1 MMSQG
6 NHSAADGA
14 RILGGGHKN
23 SGIMVLAADRKV
35 LYINNAGRD
44 LLLRLNGTEKRDA
57 PDGLPKPLAA
67 LVEEIQASR
76 EVSVE
81 HRGWRRFGP
90 KRLLEAEGRSLFV
103 RAFAQSQKPHIAR
116 PLIVLT
122 MQSGET
128 SAPSIE

>member
-1 MMSQG
+1 MILQG
-6 NHSAADGA
+6 NHSDADGA
-14 RILGGGHKN
+14 RIPGGSLKN

-76 EVSVE
+76 EVSIE

-90 KRLLEAEGRSLFV
+90 KRLLEAQGRPLFV
-103 RAFAQSQKPHIAR
+103 QAFLQPREPHR
-116 PLIVLT
+116 PRPVMVLT

>member
-1 MMSQG
+1 MISQG

-14 RILGGGHKN
+14 RNPGGLKN

-44 LLLRLNGTEKRDA
+44 LLLRLNGTEK

-67 LVEEIQASR
+67 LVEEIQTSR
-76 EVSVE
+76 EVSIE
-81 HRGWRRFGP
+81 HRGWRSFGP
-90 KRLLEAEGRSLFV
+90 KRLLEAQGRSLFV
-103 RAFAQSQKPHIAR
+103 RAFAQSSQQPHIAR

-128 SAPSIE
+128 SVPSIE

>member
-1 MMSQG
+1 MISQG
-6 NHSAADGA
+6 NPSAAD
-14 RILGGGHKN
+14 RVPGGGLKN
-23 SGIMVLAADRKV
+23 SGIMVLAADRQV
-35 LYINNAGRD
+35 LYINKAGRD

-76 EVSVE
+76 EISIE
-81 HRGWRRFGP
+81 HRGWRSFGP
-90 KRLLEAEGRSLFV
+90 KRLLEAQGRSLFV
-103 RAFAQSQKPHIAR
+103 RAFAQSQQPHIAR

-128 SAPSIE
+128 SEEI

>member
-1 MMSQG
+1 MPPTG
-6 NHSAADGA
+6 F
-14 RILGGGHKN
+14 LKN
-23 SGIMVLAADRKV
+23 SGIMVLAADRQV
-35 LYINNAGRD
+35 LYINKAGRD

-76 EVSVE
+76 EISIE
-81 HRGWRRFGP
+81 HRGWRSFGP

-103 RAFAQSQKPHIAR
+103 RAFAQSQQPHIAR

-128 SAPSIE
+128 SEEI